1 LTRHRRAETNALVL
15 AGILATACVF
25 GQTQEAPAPEP
36 TRPPEGSRIIN
47 LPSTEVPAAGTLG
60 VLFTHRF
67 KQALGD
73 SNARNLFSL
82 DSGADDDFGVSYSP
96 LNNLEVSLDRSSI
109 EADFE
114 LAFKYRFLPM
124 APNRPFALALRVG
137 GDAVTKENVENR
149 QGFFA
154 QGIAALAI
162 GPRIR
167 LTANPT
173 YVSNTA
179 LFRNVFNVPV
189 ALSIA
194 ITRTVSFHGELYP
207 RNRDFTEIPARPSG
221 PGGVPAAVPG
231 RRTNI
236 GWIASIE
243 KTVLRHR
250 FAFTVGNLRATNVD
264 QYTGSDPGGAGVP
277 NRVFLGF
284 NLVRQW
290 KLK

>member
-1 LTRHRRAETNALVL
+1 MKVAAGVLFAALL
-15 AGILATACVF
+15 ANGPVF
-25 GQTQEAPAPEP
+25 AQAAEAPPPEP
-36 TRPPEGSRIIN
+36 ARPPEGSRIIN

-67 KQALGD
+67 KQALRD

-82 DSGADDDFGVSYSP
+82 DSGADDVLGVSYSP
-96 LNNLEVSLDRSSI
+96 LDRLEISLDRSSL

-114 LAFKYRFLPM
+114 LAAKCRLLSM
-124 APNRPFALALRVG
+124 RKNRPFALTLRVG
-137 GDAVTKENVENR
+137 GDAVTKQNVENR

-154 QGIAALAI
+154 QGIASLAI

-167 LTANPT
+167 LTASPT

-189 ALSIA
+189 AVSIA
-194 ITRTVSFHGELYP
+194 ITRTVNLHGELYP
-207 RNRDFTEIPARPSG
+207 KNQDFTEIPARPAG

-231 RRTNI
+231 RHTHI

-250 FAFTVGNLRATNVD
+250 FALTVGNLRATNVD
-264 QYTGSDPGGAGVP
+264 QYTGSDPTGAGVP
-277 NRVFLGF
+277 RDVFLGF

>member
-1 LTRHRRAETNALVL
+1 MKVAAGVLFAALL
-15 AGILATACVF
+15 ANGPVF
-25 GQTQEAPAPEP
+25 AQAAEAPPPEP
-36 TRPPEGSRIIN
+36 ARPPEGSRIIN

-67 KQALGD
+67 KQALRD

-82 DSGADDDFGVSYSP
+82 DSGADDVLGVSYSP
-96 LNNLEVSLDRSSI
+96 LDRLEISLDRSSL

-114 LAFKYRFLPM
+114 LAAKCRLLSM
-124 APNRPFALALRVG
+124 RKNRPFALALRVG
-137 GDAVTKENVENR
+137 GDAVTKQNVENR

-154 QGIAALAI
+154 QGIASLAI

-167 LTANPT
+167 LTASPT

-194 ITRTVSFHGELYP
+194 ITRTVNLHGELYP
-207 RNRDFTEIPARPSG
+207 KNQDFTEIPARPAG

-231 RRTNI
+231 RHTHI

-250 FAFTVGNLRATNVD
+250 FALTVGNLRATNVD
-264 QYTGSDPGGAGVP
+264 QYTGSDPTGAGVP
-277 NRVFLGF
+277 RDVFLGF